1 MPADRAE
8 KDSDHFQKFFL
19 ESKTQKNCEI
29 ILTKNILSI
38 IIAIIIQKSDLSEQ
52 KVRGNVGKGGAKVA
66 LKMRKGERL

>member
-29 ILTKNILSI
+29 ILTKNIL
-38 IIAIIIQKSDLSEQ
+38 AIIIQKSDLSEQ

>member
-1 MPADRAE
+1 MIARKRFGPL
-8 KDSDHFQKFFL
+8 SIIFL